1 MNAIADRIEKKI
13 LLRASKARV
22 WRALADAQEFGSW
35 FGVNLEGQ
43 KFEPGAKVS
52 GKITHKGYEH
62 VTMRVVVQR
71 VDKEQLLSFLWHPHD
86 VDPKVDLSS
95 EPMTLVEF
103 RLEEAADGTLLTVV
117 ESGFDKVPLARRTKA
132 FEMNDAGW
140 AAQVKAIE
148 RHVAQG

>member
-1 MNAIADRIEKKI
+1 MNAIPDRIEKKI
-13 LLRASKARV
+13 LLRAPRARV
-22 WRALADAQEFGSW
+22 WRALADAREFGSW
-35 FGVNLEGQ
+35 FGVNLEG

-52 GKITHKGYEH
+52 GKITHPGYEH
-62 VTMRVVVQR
+62 VTMSVVVQR
-71 VDKEQLLSFLWHPHD
+71 VDQERLLSFLWHPHD

-117 ESGFDKVPLARRTKA
+117 ESGFDKVPLGRRAKA
-132 FEMNDAGW
+132 FGMNDEGW
-140 AAQVKAIE
+140 AAQMKAIE